1 MFSRIFYTLSRSAP
15 TLTQSTLSLGSYTA
29 LNTRFLSTVKSNA
42 KLTASETLIRKD
54 IQYKKWLYAEI
65 LFKDDERKIFS
76 NGLKSD
82 FDSVN
87 PTDSQLRD
95 ETIKEFQQANNR
107 GTYAQ
112 HIKRMGLSHKN
123 PDYLSYCEKQKSI
136 LDQKEN
142 QQSLTSC
149 NYKKLVKQFCRL
161 TGENE
166 LDFMHDAD
174 SLAAKCLILK
184 MLLVPSEALE
194 QKLIDHTLKSIG
206 FKVRQAIFLDGVQAH
221 LENGGQNYAQSIE
234 EADFYWMISNQIKL
248 AKNDTELAIIFSNL
262 KESPFGSRL
271 NSTSRDIL
279 NFIVSEELN
288 DNSRIALKDA
298 CHKQSFASSISLHY
312 HKNLQEFST
321 LKPIIVNLAKALL
334 ADKPEPLYERL
345 LTAAQFAENELELI
359 KALYNTELKSKFQLK
374 NWALVRMNLLYSKYF
389 NLFSDPMR
397 YIEQCYMIL
406 EDAEKN
412 GLVFELDES
421 LIQENIRFMKWRYA
435 NIPVWGDDHR
445 GSDPLDGKFD
455 DNNPTDSQLRNETI
469 KELKKALY
477 NGQYQEVTQEMRSLH
492 KTPSYFTYQDEPIGP
507 SGRALDSQPSKAT
520 IHKVTKDVGTITAV
534 SIFSTKPKELVLSE
548 TSNFYLKK

>member
-1 MFSRIFYTLSRSAP
+1 M
-15 TLTQSTLSLGSYTA
+15 
-29 LNTRFLSTVKSNA
+29 NTRFLSTVKSNA
-42 KLTASETLIRKD
+42 KLTASETLIRKE

-65 LFKDDERKIFS
+65 LFKEDERKIYS
-76 NGLKSD
+76 TGLKIT

-95 ETIKEFQQANNR
+95 ETIKELQEASNR
-107 GTYAQ
+107 GTYEQ
-112 HIKRMGLSHKN
+112 HIKRIGLSQKD
-123 PDYLSYCEKQKSI
+123 PDYLSYCEKQKNI
-136 LDQKEN
+136 KDQKEN

-149 NYKKLVKQFCRL
+149 DYKKLVEEFSRL
-161 TGENE
+161 TGESE

-174 SLAAKCLILK
+174 SLPAKCIILK
-184 MLLVPSEALE
+184 MLLVPSEVLE

-206 FKVRQAIFLDGVQAH
+206 FRVRQAIFLDSVQAH

-248 AKNDTELAIIFSNL
+248 AKNDTELAVIFSTL

-279 NFIVSEELN
+279 NFIVSEVLY
-288 DNSRIALKDA
+288 DNSRNTLYDA
-298 CHKQSFASSISLHY
+298 CLKQSFASSISLHY

-345 LTAAQFAENELELI
+345 LTAAQFAENEIELI
-359 KALYNTELKSKFQLK
+359 KALYNPELKSKFELK

-389 NLFSDPMR
+389 NLFSDPTR

-412 GLVFELDES
+412 GFVLELDES

-469 KELKKALY
+469 KALKKALY
-477 NGQYQEVTQEMRSLH
+477 NGQYQEVVQEMRSLH
-492 KTPSYFTYQDEPIGP
+492 KTPSYLSYQDKPIGP
-507 SGRALDSQPSKAT
+507 IGHALDSQPSQAT
-520 IHKVTKDVGTITAV
+520 IHEVTKDVDTITAV
-534 SIFSTKPKELVLSE
+534 SIFSTKPKELASE